1 MKKKALILSLT
12 PLWTPHFE
20 TELEIISDLQ
30 DENYDIDIVT
40 CCCTLKS
47 CIANPKNDL
56 RRCKICLAK
65 FYNGMKAIG
74 LSYRDVIK
82 LKNKS
87 KYFQYIP
94 EKINSI
100 DELINFE
107 INGIDIGR
115 AVASNIIT
123 RTKDHQFDV
132 KVYQELIIKTL
143 ISSVIIYD
151 NLKTYLDHN
160 KPDKVLFFNGRFA
173 EYRPLVRLCEQRKIK
188 FFTHERGADCN
199 KYELFEDCLP
209 HSLENMKNSIEK
221 YWKTSNYSEKQKII
235 IAKRWFINRRKGIE
249 QGWVSYVK
257 DHKKGSLPSNFNQ
270 SKRNIVVFTSSINE
284 KETFPEWQNPLF
296 KNELEALEFI
306 LDKYKTNSNFHF
318 YVRIHPNLK
327 NLNNT
332 QLRKLKEFSNIYTQ
346 NATFIDANEFI
357 DSYNLIDVCEK
368 VITFMSTMGVEACY
382 WKKPSILCGRAIYED
397 LNCHYSVNSKE
408 DLIHLINI
416 QLEAKPRENTYKYSF
431 WEATRGIPYRKYMPY
446 SLYRGKF
453 LGKKITSGMKIQI
466 PEIKL

>member
-1 MKKKALILSLT
+1 MKAL
-12 PLWTPHFE
+12 
-20 TELEIISDLQ
+20 
-30 DENYDIDIVT
+30 
-40 CCCTLKS
+40 
-47 CIANPKNDL
+47 
-56 RRCKICLAK
+56 
-65 FYNGMKAIG
+65 G
-74 LSYRDVIK
+74 LSYKDVIK

-94 EKINSI
+94 EKFNSI

-123 RTKDHQFDV
+123 RTRDHYIDI
-132 KVYQELIIKTL
+132 KAYQELIMKITTT
-143 ISSVIIYD
+143 SVLLYD

-160 KPDKVLFFNGRFA
+160 KPDKVYFFNGRFA

-188 FFTHERGADCN
+188 FFTHERGANCN

-221 YWKTSNYSEKQKII
+221 SWKSSNYTERQKLI
-235 IAKRWFINRRKGIE
+235 IAKRWFLNTRKGVE
-249 QGWVSYVK
+249 QSWISYVK
-257 DHKKGSLPSNFNQ
+257 DHKKGSLPPNFNE
-270 SKRNIVVFTSSINE
+270 SKRNIVIFTSSINE

-296 KNELEALEFI
+296 KNESQALEFI
-306 LDKYKTNSNFHF
+306 LDKYKSNSRFHF

-332 QLRKLKEFSNIYTQ
+332 QTRNLKELSNIYTQ
-346 NATFIDANEFI
+346 NATFIGANELI
-357 DSYNLIDVCEK
+357 DSYSLIDACEK

-397 LNCHYSVNSKE
+397 LDCYYPVNSKE
-408 DLIHLINI
+408 DLINKINTK
-416 QLEAKPRENTYKYSF
+416 LEPKSKENTYKYSF
-431 WEATRGIPYRKYMPY
+431 WDATRGIPYRKYFPN

-453 LGKKITSGMKIQI
+453 LGKKITSGLKIKI
-466 PEIKL
+466 PEVEI